1 MKHHLQTRLIAMAA
15 ATLCSG
21 AAQAITFEGETVTGN
36 FDSTVSLGVGVRA
49 SKQACGLVIGSSGG
63 SAAAATGP
71 SAPAGCTDALS
82 SLNDQGDLNY
92 NRGDRFTTY
101 LKGTHE
107 LLLNMPEDVKFL
119 GRVSWLRDFSATR
132 TTGNISAAN
141 TTGSALSNDASNEL
155 HTKIR
160 LLDLWVSK
168 SFDLGEER
176 ARIRVGNQVVNWGES
191 LFIAGGINQTNAIDI
206 MRLSNPGTQLKEA
219 ILPAPMVNFA
229 TGLGRGFSVETYV
242 QQGWESNYFPPVG
255 SYWSTATVG
264 IGADALGVPT
274 TNRPRSTG
282 QYGVAL
288 RYTPP
293 GADVNFGLYVM
304 NYHDKSPVLSTAST
318 PSGLGYSYLED
329 RKMVGLSAN
338 FPLGNWAIGTE
349 LSYRPKDAVS
359 LNGSVQNANG
369 GLCQTN
375 GKCYIET
382 EKYQL
387 AVTGMLSLT
396 PSEHGA
402 VLKTLGADTA
412 TLMVEAVAIKYP
424 NLKNAYGG
432 IPVAAGLWGWGYDTT
447 ANASNTLANGGN
459 TSGVGSATSYGY
471 NFDFSWVYDGSVI
484 PGWQV
489 IPEVYFF
496 HAVKGRTPNATATFM
511 QGAKMANFT
520 VTFTQNPAKWQVAL
534 NLAKFW
540 GGASV
545 LDQPLRDRSFYGM
558 TISRNF

>member
-1 MKHHLQTRLIAMAA
+1 MKNHLQTRVIALAA

-21 AAQAITFEGETVTGN
+21 AAQAITFEGETVSGN

-49 SKQACGLVIGSSGG
+49 SKQSCGLIIGSSGG
-63 SAAAATGP
+63 SAAAASGP
-71 SAPAGCTDALS
+71 SAPGGCADALS

-119 GRVSWLRDFSATR
+119 GRVSWLRDYSATR
-132 TTGNISAAN
+132 STGNISGAN
-141 TTGSALSNDASNEL
+141 TTGRALSDDATNEL
-155 HTKIR
+155 HSKVR

-191 LFIAGGINQTNAIDI
+191 LFIAGGINQTNAIDL

-264 IGADALGVPT
+264 SGADALGVPVT
-274 TNRPRSTG
+274 GRPRSTG

-304 NYHDKSPVLSTAST
+304 NYHDKSPVLSTANT
-318 PSGLGYSYLED
+318 ASGLGYSYLED

-359 LNGSVQNANG
+359 LNGSVLNANG

-387 AVTGMLSLT
+387 AITGMLSLT

-424 NLKNAYGG
+424 NLKSAYGG

-511 QGAKMANFT
+511 EGAKMANFT

-534 NLAKFW
+534 NFAKFW

-545 LDQPLRDRSFYGM
+545 FDQPLRDRSFYGM

>member
-1 MKHHLQTRLIAMAA
+1 MNKQIHYKIIALAA

-21 AAQAITFEGETVTGN
+21 GAQAMSFEGETVSGN
-36 FDSTVSLGVGVRA
+36 FDSTVSFGVGVRA
-49 SKQACGLVIGSSGG
+49 SKQACGLVIGSSAGN
-63 SAAAATGP
+63 AAGASGP
-71 SAPAGCTDALS
+71 SAPGGCADALS

-119 GRVSWLRDFSATR
+119 GRVSWLRDYSATR
-132 TTGNISAAN
+132 NTGNISGGN
-141 TTGSALSNDASNEL
+141 PTGRSLSDDATNEL
-155 HTKIR
+155 HSKVR

-264 IGADALGVPT
+264 IGAEALGVPVT
-274 TNRPRSTG
+274 SRPRSTG

-304 NYHDKSPVLSTAST
+304 NYHDKSPVLSTANT

-349 LSYRPKDAVS
+349 LSYRPKDPVS
-359 LNGSVQNANG
+359 LNGSVPNANG
-369 GLCQTN
+369 GFCMVN
-375 GKCYIET
+375 GKCYVET

-387 AVTGMLSLT
+387 AVTGLLSLS
-396 PSEHGA
+396 PGEHGS
-402 VLKTLGADTA
+402 VLKALGADTA

-424 NLKNAYGG
+424 NLKSSYGG

-447 ANASNTLANGGN
+447 ANANSTLANGGN
-459 TSGVGSATSYGY
+459 TAGVGSSTSYGY

-489 IPEVYFF
+489 IPEIYFF

-511 QGAKMANFT
+511 EGAKMANFT
-520 VTFTQNPAKWQVAL
+520 VTFMQNPAKWQVAL
-534 NLAKFW
+534 NFAKFW

-545 LDQPLRDRSFYGM
+545 FDQPLRDRSFYGM
-558 TISRNF
+558 TVSRNF

>member
-1 MKHHLQTRLIAMAA
+1 MNKQIHYKIIALAA

-21 AAQAITFEGETVTGN
+21 GAQAMTFEGETVSGN
-36 FDSTVSLGVGVRA
+36 FDSTVSFGVGVRA
-49 SKQACGLVIGSSGG
+49 GKQACGLVIGSSAGN
-63 SAAAATGP
+63 AAGASGP
-71 SAPAGCTDALS
+71 SAPGGCADALS

-119 GRVSWLRDFSATR
+119 GRVSWLRDYSATR
-132 TTGNISAAN
+132 NTGNISGGN
-141 TTGSALSNDASNEL
+141 PTGRSLSDDATNEL
-155 HTKIR
+155 HSKVR

-264 IGADALGVPT
+264 IGAEALGVPT
-274 TNRPRSTG
+274 TSRPRSTG

-304 NYHDKSPVLSTAST
+304 NYHDKSPVLSTANT

-349 LSYRPKDAVS
+349 LSYRPKDPVS
-359 LNGSVQNANG
+359 LNGSVPNANG
-369 GLCQTN
+369 GFCMVN
-375 GKCYIET
+375 GKCYVEA

-387 AVTGMLSLT
+387 AVTGLLSLS
-396 PSEHGA
+396 PSEHGS
-402 VLKTLGADTA
+402 VLKALGADTA

-424 NLKNAYGG
+424 NLKSSYGG

-447 ANASNTLANGGN
+447 ANANSTLANGGN
-459 TSGVGSATSYGY
+459 TAGVGSSTSYGY

-489 IPEVYFF
+489 IPEIYFF

-511 QGAKMANFT
+511 EGAKMANFT
-520 VTFTQNPAKWQVAL
+520 VTFMQNPAKWQVAL
-534 NLAKFW
+534 NFAKFW

-545 LDQPLRDRSFYGM
+545 FDQPLRDRSFYGM
-558 TISRNF
+558 TVSRNF

>member
-1 MKHHLQTRLIAMAA
+1 MKKQFHRPLIALAA
-15 ATLCSG
+15 ASLCS
-21 AAQAITFEGETVTGN
+21 QAHAFTFEGETVSGN
-36 FDSTVSLGVGVRA
+36 FDSTVAFGVGVRA
-49 SKQACGLVIGSSGG
+49 SKQACGLVIGSSAGNAAQPSGAGAPGG
-63 SAAAATGP
+63 CA
-71 SAPAGCTDALS
+71 DALS
-82 SLNDQGDLNY
+82 SLNDQGNLNY

-119 GRVSWLRDFSATR
+119 GRVSWLRDFSATS
-132 TTGNISAAN
+132 TSGSISGGN
-141 TTGSALSNDASNEL
+141 TTGRALSDDATNEL
-155 HTKIR
+155 HSKVR

-168 SFDLGEER
+168 SFNLGEER
-176 ARIRVGNQVVNWGES
+176 ARVRVGNQVVNWGES
-191 LFIAGGINQTNAIDI
+191 LFLPGGINQTNAIDL

-229 TGLGRGFSVETYV
+229 SGLGRGFSIETYV

-264 IGADALGVPT
+264 SGADAFGVPT

-293 GADVNFGLYVM
+293 GAEVNFGLYVM
-304 NYHDKSPVLSTAST
+304 NYHDKSPVLSTANT
-318 PSGLGYSYLED
+318 TSGYGYSYLED
-329 RKMVGLSAN
+329 RKMIGLSAN

-349 LSYRPKDAVS
+349 LSYRPKDAVA
-359 LNGSVQNANG
+359 LNSSVQNANG
-369 GLCQTN
+369 GYCMTN
-375 GKCYIET
+375 GKCYVET
-382 EKYQL
+382 AKYQL

-396 PSEHGA
+396 PSEHGS
-402 VLKTLGADTA
+402 VLKLLGADTA
-412 TLMVEAVAIKYP
+412 TLMAEAVAIRYP
-424 NLKNAYGG
+424 NLKSSYDG

-447 ANASNTLANGGN
+447 ANASATLAGGGN
-459 TSGVGSATSYGY
+459 TAGVGTATSYGY
-471 NFDFSWVYDGSVI
+471 NLDFSWVYDGSVI

-489 IPEVYFF
+489 IPEIYYFQ
-496 HAVKGRTPNATATFM
+496 AVKGRTPNATATFM

-520 VTFTQNPAKWQVAL
+520 VTFVQNPAKWQVAL
-534 NLAKFW
+534 NFAKFW

-545 LDQPLRDRSFYGM
+545 FDQPLRDRSFYGM
-558 TISRNF
+558 TVSRNF

>member
-1 MKHHLQTRLIAMAA
+1 MNKQIHYKIIALAA

-21 AAQAITFEGETVTGN
+21 GAQAMTFEGETVSGN
-36 FDSTVSLGVGVRA
+36 FDSTVSFGVGVRA
-49 SKQACGLVIGSSGG
+49 SKQGCGLVIGSSGG
-63 SAAAATGP
+63 NAAAATGP
-71 SAPAGCTDALS
+71 SAPGGCADALS

-119 GRVSWLRDFSATR
+119 GRVSWLRDYSATR
-132 TTGNISAAN
+132 NTGNISGGNA
-141 TTGSALSNDASNEL
+141 TGRSLSDEATNEL
-155 HTKIR
+155 HSKVR

-264 IGADALGVPT
+264 IGAEALGVPT
-274 TNRPRSTG
+274 TSRPRSTG

-304 NYHDKSPVLSTAST
+304 NYHDKSPVLSTAKT
-318 PSGLGYSYLED
+318 ASGLGYSYLED

-349 LSYRPKDAVS
+349 LSYRPKDPVS
-359 LNGSVQNANG
+359 LNASVPNANG
-369 GLCQTN
+369 GACMVN
-375 GKCYIET
+375 GKCYVET

-387 AVTGMLSLT
+387 AVTGMLSMS
-396 PSEHGA
+396 PSEHGTF
-402 VLKTLGADTA
+402 LKALGADTA
-412 TLMVEAVAIKYP
+412 TLMLEAVAIKYP
-424 NLKNAYGG
+424 NLKSSYGG

-447 ANASNTLANGGN
+447 ANANSTLANGGN
-459 TSGVGSATSYGY
+459 TAGVGSSTSYGY

-511 QGAKMANFT
+511 EGAKMANFT
-520 VTFTQNPAKWQVAL
+520 VTFMQNPAKWQVAL
-534 NLAKFW
+534 NFAKFW

-545 LDQPLRDRSFYGM
+545 FDQPLRDRSFYGM
-558 TISRNF
+558 TVSRNF

>member
-1 MKHHLQTRLIAMAA
+1 MNKHVIKASATAA
-15 ATLCSG
+15 ALLCAG
-21 AAQAITFEGETVTGN
+21 AANAFTFEGETVSGN

-49 SKQACGLVIGSSGG
+49 SKQACSSVIGSTAGSPTPASG
-63 SAAAATGP
+63 A
-71 SAPAGCTDALS
+71 SAPAGCADFLS
-82 SLNDQGDLNY
+82 GLNDQGNLNY

-107 LLLNMPEDVKFL
+107 LLLNLPEDVKFL
-119 GRVSWLRDFSATR
+119 GRVSWLRDFSATN
-132 TTGNISAAN
+132 TTGNISGGN
-141 TTGSALSNDASNEL
+141 SSGESLSHDSNNEL
-155 HTKIR
+155 RQKVR

-168 SFDLGEER
+168 SFNLGEER
-176 ARIRVGNQVVNWGES
+176 ARVRVGNQVVNWGES
-191 LFIAGGINQTNAIDI
+191 LFLPGGINQTNAIDL

-219 ILPAPMVNFA
+219 ILPAPMINFA
-229 TGLGRGFSVETYV
+229 SGMGHGFSIETYV

-264 IGADALGVPT
+264 EGASAAGLPT
-274 TNRPRSTG
+274 TKRPRSTG

-293 GADVNFGLYVM
+293 GMEANFGLYVM

-329 RKMVGLSAN
+329 RKMIGLSAN

-359 LNGSVQNANG
+359 LNSSVPNANG
-369 GLCQTN
+369 SYCMTN
-375 GKCYIET
+375 GKCYVET

-387 AVTGMLSLT
+387 AVTGLLSLT
-396 PSEHGA
+396 PSEHGPI
-402 VLKTLGADTA
+402 LKALGADTA
-412 TLMVEAVAIKYP
+412 TLMLEAVAIKYP
-424 NLKNAYGG
+424 NLKSSYDG

-447 ANASNTLANGGN
+447 AAASSTLAAGGN
-459 TSGVGSATSYGY
+459 TAGVGSATSYGY
-471 NFDFSWVYDGSVI
+471 NFDFSWVYDGSVL

-489 IPEVYFF
+489 VPEIYYFQ
-496 HAVKGRTPNATATFM
+496 AVKGRTPNATATFM

-520 VTFTQNPAKWQVAL
+520 ISFIQNPAKWQFAI
-534 NLAKFW
+534 NMAKFW

-545 LDQPLRDRSFYGM
+545 LDQPLRDRSFYGL
-558 TISRNF
+558 TVSRNF

>member
-1 MKHHLQTRLIAMAA
+1 MNKQIHYKIIALAA

-21 AAQAITFEGETVTGN
+21 GAQAMTFEGETVSGN
-36 FDSTVSLGVGVRA
+36 FDSTVSFGVGVRA
-49 SKQACGLVIGSSGG
+49 SKQACGLVIGSSAGN
-63 SAAAATGP
+63 AAGASGP
-71 SAPAGCTDALS
+71 SAPGGCADALS

-119 GRVSWLRDFSATR
+119 GRVSWLRDYSATR
-132 TTGNISAAN
+132 NTGNISGGN
-141 TTGSALSNDASNEL
+141 PTGRSLSDDATNEL
-155 HTKIR
+155 HSKVR

-264 IGADALGVPT
+264 IGAEALGVPT
-274 TNRPRSTG
+274 TSRPRSTG

-304 NYHDKSPVLSTAST
+304 NYHDKSPVLSTANT

-349 LSYRPKDAVS
+349 LSYRPKDPVS
-359 LNGSVQNANG
+359 LNGSVPNANG
-369 GLCQTN
+369 GFCMVN
-375 GKCYIET
+375 GKCYVEA

-387 AVTGMLSLT
+387 AVTGLLSLS
-396 PSEHGA
+396 PSEHGS
-402 VLKTLGADTA
+402 VLKALGADTA

-424 NLKNAYGG
+424 NLKSSYGG

-447 ANASNTLANGGN
+447 ANANRTLANGGN
-459 TSGVGSATSYGY
+459 TAGVGSSTSYGY

-489 IPEVYFF
+489 IPEIYFF

-511 QGAKMANFT
+511 EGAKMANFT
-520 VTFTQNPAKWQVAL
+520 VTFMQNPAKWQVAL
-534 NLAKFW
+534 NFAKFW

-545 LDQPLRDRSFYGM
+545 FDQPLRDRSFYGM
-558 TISRNF
+558 TVSRNF

>member
-1 MKHHLQTRLIAMAA
+1 MKKLIIKASAA
-15 ATLCSG
+15 AAALLCAGG
-21 AAQAITFEGETVTGN
+21 AHAFTFEGETVSGN
-36 FDSTVSLGVGVRA
+36 FDSTVSMGVGVRA
-49 SKQACGLVIGSSGG
+49 GKQNCASVIGSTAGNPTPPSGAG
-63 SAAAATGP
+63 VS
-71 SAPAGCTDALS
+71 AGCTDALS
-82 SLNDQGDLNY
+82 GLNDQGNLNY
-92 NRGDRFTTY
+92 DRGDRFTTY

-119 GRVSWLRDFSATR
+119 GRVSWLRDFSSTKASGTISGGNS
-132 TTGNISAAN
+132 TGQSFSREAN
-141 TTGSALSNDASNEL
+141 DDL
-155 HTKIR
+155 HQKVR

-168 SFDLGEER
+168 GFNLGEER

-191 LFIAGGINQTNAIDI
+191 LFLPGGINQTNAMDL

-229 TGLGRGFSVETYV
+229 SGLGKGFSIETYV
-242 QQGWESNYFPPVG
+242 QQGWEGNYFPPVG
-255 SYWSTATVG
+255 SYWSTAGVG
-264 IGADALGVPT
+264 TGADAIGVPT

-293 GADVNFGLYVM
+293 GAEVNFGLYVM
-304 NYHDKSPVLSTAST
+304 NYHDKSPVLSNAST

-359 LNGSVQNANG
+359 LNTSVPNANG
-369 GLCQTN
+369 GYCMTN
-375 GKCYIET
+375 GKCYVET
-382 EKYQL
+382 AKYQL

-402 VLKTLGADTA
+402 ILKALGADTA
-412 TLMVEAVAIKYP
+412 TLMLEAVAIRYP
-424 NLKNAYGG
+424 NLKNSYDG

-447 ANASNTLANGGN
+447 ANANSTLANGGN
-459 TSGVGSATSYGY
+459 TAGVGSATSYGY
-471 NFDFSWVYDGSVI
+471 NLDFSWVYDGSVM

-489 IPEVYFF
+489 IPEIYYFQ
-496 HAVKGRTPNATATFM
+496 ALKGRTPNATATFM
-511 QGAKMANFT
+511 QGAKSANFT
-520 VTFTQNPAKWQVAL
+520 VSFVQNPAKWQFAI
-534 NLAKFW
+534 NYAKFW
-540 GGASV
+540 GGGSI
-545 LDQPLRDRSFYGM
+545 LDQPLRDRSFYGV
-558 TISRNF
+558 TASRNF